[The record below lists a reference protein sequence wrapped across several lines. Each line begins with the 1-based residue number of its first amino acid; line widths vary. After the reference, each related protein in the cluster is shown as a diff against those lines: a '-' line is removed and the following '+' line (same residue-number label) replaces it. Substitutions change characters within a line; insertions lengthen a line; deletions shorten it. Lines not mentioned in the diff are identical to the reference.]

1 MQLTKEHDTWFKQ
14 VLRDNGISISDT
26 PDPMELLMIENE
38 HKIEVKHFLFALEVH
53 IDGRLAATYVDNSLD
68 EL

>member
-26 PDPMELLMIENE
+26 PDSTELLIIENE
-38 HKIEVKHFLFALEVH
+38 HKIEIKHFLFAIEVH
-53 IDGRLAATYVDNSLD
+53 INGKRIATYVDNSLD